1 MTRKIHLTPES
12 AAESAAESD
21 ARRQREWDLVTAPM
35 VVSCFH
41 CGAGVGRWCRS
52 ARHQNSAV
60 NFHAARL
67 AAVAGWSEDD
77 VVTAQERIREDMRAL
92 RDAALNARKEAS

>member
-1 MTRKIHLTPES
+1 MIREIHLTPES
-12 AAESAAESD
+12 TAESD

-35 VVSCFH
+35 VVVCTR
-41 CGAGVGRWCRS
+41 CGASVGQYCRS

-60 NFHAARL
+60 EFHVARR

-77 VVTAQERIREDMRAL
+77 IVTAQERIRAEAQARQES
-92 RDAALNARKEAS
+92 ALNARKEAS